1 MRVSKLLTELKIS
14 YKRLTRY
21 NKFLET
27 PITNLNQELDENTHL
42 QIIALHNNKEIQDQ
56 LDGIAINE
64 QVEAYNGYLG
74 KDSCKFIGKIKW
86 YYNKANNG
94 EYGFAEHNKLG
105 DIHFRGN
112 VVKGIDPHE
121 LRENETVIFSITK
134 KNFVDR
140 ERIKATALYK
150 IDFEKDLPFLMYLG
164 VTKEQ
169 AKFLEQ
175 ALTIINKEDFKLE
188 TNKKLEIE
196 NVFNTYFKASKLNIN
211 QVSGILNIAPK
222 LKIDVSEQQFEI
234 IYKYFDAKQKFQLFI
249 DTNYLLP
256 FQEIEAT
263 LVDYI
268 YNNPLNSTSVLN
280 KLDTS
285 DINIVLQQLFNK
297 VILNPEKDNFHAIL
311 KLLKKHNYN
320 IDYSKLSPKKI
331 TDLWFRDSF
340 ETFPIDAV
348 YKYLCELKAQLDKAY
363 DQDNIISIREEIYRV
378 FNKTSREEHIN
389 LFSKTHY
396 QQDQIK
402 EVEVFNL
409 VKFYLNY
416 TEDEV
421 LKQSFIDTINSKA
434 SDFIKLHLFLSNYTN
449 TIDYNNVVIY
459 TGILSSYN
467 QKRFFK
473 KVLMLIETKVLT
485 LTLNDLNKITTYNYL
500 DNEYAKEI
508 DGVGLDFTLSIILKI
523 ASDLSNNEIT
533 SRNTIFDIIANQIK
547 SPQDLLVIKGFFQK
561 CDGRT
566 TTKEFT
572 VKKEGETEPSYY
584 KNKTDKKPRFAHFC
598 DGRKAVNSNSGEP
611 ILSRKENLEFW
622 WCENVPCFETCRKP
636 VDSNNWRNYSLQD
649 VLRILNINYS
659 EKQYEIVLAVINR
672 VNRFLEHLKC
682 KSCSNILRPNGRANY
697 GFYGVSMFSCTNHDC
712 ENPDKD
718 VYLSHCLNGQCEDL
732 IDSRETVK
740 CRPSALENP
749 DNCGWYI
756 CNNCYACCD
765 SEKLNAR
772 KSRIE
777 SVGQNYL
784 CHTEG
789 HRNLGIICCTECGTE
804 TNRNIFNSELYI
816 RQLEWF
822 KSMVDT
828 ESIVNSNQRQD
839 GKWWFRWYRGS
850 LTFEKFHNALLSLKA
865 NGFQVPNLERGDD
878 IQFVAEPL
886 SDNYVFKCTNCDY
899 VIDLSDTDIFNYARR
914 KAIENFH
921 TTIYPNTHT
930 Q

>member
-1 MRVSKLLTELKIS
+1 MRVSKLLTELNLS
-14 YKRLTRY
+14 FQRLELY
-21 NKFLET
+21 NELLET
-27 PITNLNQELDENTHL
+27 PITSLNQDLDENTYL
-42 QIIALHNNKEIQDQ
+42 QIIALYNNKEIQDQ
-56 LDGIAINE
+56 LDDIAINE

-74 KDSCKFIGKIKW
+74 KDSCKFIGTVNW
-86 YYNKANNG
+86 YYNKVNQG
-94 EYGFAEHNKLG
+94 EYGFAKHSKLG
-105 DIHFRGN
+105 DIYFRGN

-150 IDFEKDLPFLMYLG
+150 IDFEKDLPFLIYLG

-175 ALTIINKEDFKLE
+175 ALIIINNEDFKLE

-196 NVFNTYFKASKLNIN
+196 NVFNTYFNALKLNIN

-234 IYKYFDAKQKFQLFI
+234 INKNFDAKQKFQLFL

-285 DINIVLQQLFNK
+285 DIYIVLQQLFNK

-363 DQDNIISIREEIYRV
+363 DQDSISSIKEEVYRV

-402 EVEVFNL
+402 EVELFKL
-409 VKFYLNY
+409 VTFYLDY
-416 TEDEV
+416 TEEET
-421 LKQSFIDTINSKA
+421 LKQTFLDTINKKA
-434 SDFIKLHLFLSNYTN
+434 TDFIKLHLFLSNYTK

-459 TGILSSYN
+459 TGLLSSN
-467 QKRFFK
+467 DQKTFFK
-473 KVLMLIETKVLT
+473 KVLMLIETKVLD

-533 SRNTIFDIIANQIK
+533 SRNTIFDIITNQIK
-547 SPQDLLVIKGFFQK
+547 TPQDLLVIDGFFSK
-561 CDGRT
+561 CTGRT
-566 TTKEFT
+566 IAKEFT
-572 VKKEGETEPSYY
+572 VNKEGEAIPSYY
-584 KNKTDKKPRFAHFC
+584 KDKTDITPRFAKFC
-598 DGRKAVNSNSGEP
+598 DGRKAIDITTNQP
-611 ILSRKENLEFW
+611 ALSKREQMEFW
-622 WCENVPCFETCRKP
+622 WCENKPCFEACRKP
-636 VDSNNWRNYSLQD
+636 VASSNWENYSLQD
-649 VLRILNINYS
+649 VLRILDIEYS
-659 EKQYEIVLAVINR
+659 EKQYEIVLSVINR

-682 KSCSNILRPNGRANY
+682 KGCSNILRPNGRANY
-697 GFYGVSMFSCTNHDC
+697 GFYGVSMFSCANKDC

-756 CNNCYACCD
+756 CNNCFACCD

-784 CHTEG
+784 CHTKG

-804 TNRNIFNSELYI
+804 TNRKMFNSELYTK
-816 RQLEWF
+816 QLEWF
-822 KSMVDT
+822 KSKIDT
-828 ESIVNSNQRQD
+828 QIIDKSGQRED
-839 GKWWFRWYRGS
+839 GKWWFRWYKGN
-850 LTFEKFHNALLSLKA
+850 LTFEQFYNALVSLKN

-878 IQFVAEPL
+878 IQFIAEPL
-886 SDNYVFKCTNCDY
+886 SDNFAFECPNCEHL
-899 VIDLSDTDIFNYARR
+899 IDLSDKDMFDYTRK
-914 KAIENFH
+914 KAIEHFH
-921 TTIYPNTHT
+921 TAIYPNN
-930 Q
+930 QV